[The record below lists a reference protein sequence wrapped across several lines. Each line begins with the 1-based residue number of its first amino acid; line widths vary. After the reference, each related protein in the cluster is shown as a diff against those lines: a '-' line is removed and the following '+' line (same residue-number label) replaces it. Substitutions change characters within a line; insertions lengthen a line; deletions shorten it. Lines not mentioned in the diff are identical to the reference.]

1 MFFSQKDDRWKNKK
15 LGTCTQTF
23 GQVACFLTSIA
34 NKIAYENDVVYTPEE
49 LNAICLKKGF
59 YSNGCM
65 LNAAALAKHLGYSY
79 TKETPGKRK
88 SGIVIA
94 ETNHYKKL
102 GVPQHFFLYN
112 VYTDRRVDPLDLL
125 PEFEDNTYPI
135 VSLRVFEKIPV
146 NSTIPA
152 PVVAVSGDIGLNK
165 PTEIV
170 ESVILHQESVLDESD
185 MLVPEK
191 PLETPENNPTT
202 IQDEIKVE
210 THNENNQ
217 PNSLILWISKLLEA
231 LTKLLLR
238 K

>member
-1 MFFSQKDDRWKNKK
+1 M
-15 LGTCTQTF
+15 
-23 GQVACFLTSIA
+23 
-34 NKIAYENDVVYTPEE
+34 
-49 LNAICLKKGF
+49 
-59 YSNGCM
+59 
-65 LNAAALAKHLGYSY
+65 
-79 TKETPGKRK
+79 
-88 SGIVIA
+88 
-94 ETNHYKKL
+94 
-102 GVPQHFFLYN
+102 
-112 VYTDRRVDPLDLL
+112 
-125 PEFEDNTYPI
+125 
-135 VSLRVFEKIPV
+135 
-146 NSTIPA
+146 
-152 PVVAVSGDIGLNK
+152 AVSGDIGLNK

-210 THNENNQ
+210 THNETNQ